1 MTFATDSRLIDLA
14 LMAPEIMA
22 DWYEISSQ
30 DIEDYSRRLE
40 LSADFV
46 ADIVA
51 ILSPRIQVSRN
62 ARIAHQFITTDDT
75 TGIMGNRIQA
85 IDYYRRTGKVSQ
97 SGQKVRNFSANLRGN
112 FELVT
117 IDVWMSR
124 AFGVGYDSA
133 NSPAK
138 SDATYAR
145 MAGKVTRLARRFNV
159 SPASMQACI
168 WSGIRQEH
176 GIKDDEAYL
185 TLTNLLPSGVLC

>member
-1 MTFATDSRLIDLA
+1 MKLSTDSRLIDLA
-14 LMAPEIMA
+14 MMAPEMMSS
-22 DWYEISSQ
+22 WYEVSSQ
-30 DIEDYSRRLE
+30 DITKYASQFG

-62 ARIAHQFITTDDT
+62 ARLAHQFITTDNT
-75 TGIMGNRIQA
+75 AGIMGARLDA
-85 IDYYRRTGKVSQ
+85 IEHYRKTGQVSQ

-112 FELVT
+112 FDLVT

-124 AFGVGYDSA
+124 AMGVSYEGV

-138 SDATYAR
+138 SDAIYAK
-145 MAGKVTRLARRFNV
+145 MAGKVTRLASRFGL
-159 SPASMQACI
+159 SAASLQACI

-176 GIKDDEAYL
+176 GIRDDEAYL
-185 TLTNLLPSGVLC
+185 TLTDLVPMGTI

>member
-1 MTFATDSRLIDLA
+1 MRISSDERLIDLA
-14 LMAPEIMA
+14 TMAPEIMA
-22 DWYEISSQ
+22 DWYEISSK
-30 DIEDYSRRLE
+30 DIERYSRRLE

-62 ARIAHQFITTDDT
+62 ARIAHQFITTDST
-75 TGIMGNRIQA
+75 AGIMKNRIDA

-112 FELVT
+112 FDLVT

-124 AFGVGYDSA
+124 AFGVDYEGV

-138 SDATYAR
+138 SDAVYAR
-145 MAGKVTRLARRFNV
+145 MAGRITRLASRFGV
-159 SPASMQACI
+159 SPASFQACI
-168 WSGIRQEH
+168 WSGIRKEH
-176 GIKDDEAYL
+176 GVKDDEAYL
-185 TLTNLLPSGVLC
+185 TLTDLLPQGVLC

>member
-1 MTFATDSRLIDLA
+1 MRLPSDSRLIDLA
-14 LMAPEIMA
+14 MLAPEIMA
-22 DWYEISSQ
+22 DWYEISSKDVSEYANQ
-30 DIEDYSRRLE
+30 LE
-40 LSADFV
+40 MSADFV

-51 ILSPRIQVSRN
+51 ILSPRVVVSRN
-62 ARIAHQFITTDDT
+62 AILAHQFITTDDT
-75 TGIMGNRIQA
+75 TGIMGNRIHA
-85 IDYYRRTGKVSQ
+85 IDYYRRTGKVSK

-124 AFGVGYDSA
+124 AFGVGYESA

-145 MAGKVTRLARRFNV
+145 MAGRVTRLAGRFDI

-185 TLTNLLPSGVLC
+185 TLTNLLPMGVA

>member
-1 MTFATDSRLIDLA
+1 MKLSTDSRLIDLA
-14 LMAPEIMA
+14 MMAPEMMSS
-22 DWYEISSQ
+22 WYEVSSQ
-30 DIEDYSRRLE
+30 DITKYASQFG

-62 ARIAHQFITTDDT
+62 ARLAHQFITTDNT
-75 TGIMGNRIQA
+75 AGIMGARLDA
-85 IDYYRRTGKVSQ
+85 IEHYRKTGQVSQ

-112 FELVT
+112 FDLVT

-124 AFGVGYDSA
+124 AFGVGYEST

-138 SDATYAR
+138 SDAIYAK
-145 MAGKVTRLARRFNV
+145 MAGKVTRLASRFGL
-159 SPASMQACI
+159 SPASLQACI

-176 GIKDDEAYL
+176 GIRDDEAYL
-185 TLTNLLPSGVLC
+185 TLTDLVPMGTI